1 MQKVTLKNKGQTH
14 LSTSLTVPN
23 GHVTT
28 SKDQATNHVTT
39 SKEQATDHV
48 TTSTEMFRDLP
59 ASTEGHQTE
68 ETELKSVSEVSIESD
83 LYSLSCSALPDK
95 TFTSESVDYNVPQSV
110 SAPQLPQREC
120 ERQEDDQVKPV
131 QELVKPVLSEL
142 QDQELPVE
150 QDQEEAAGPDK
161 SELEEPVKPDE
172 LVQQG
177 QEKTTEPKNEQ
188 KINPYHEENEHRDS
202 EEAETGHR
210 VVVVEAEKEGEERD
224 SKPGDQIKESAE
236 TKAVSEVG
244 EDAND
249 ITVAADDVTTKPETA
264 VSSSAMK
271 PQTDTNTS
279 ENGNADTNTGELSV
293 QANSKY
299 VQRTSETVESR
310 SGGEVAAGDGG
321 DGKEQLGG
329 EEVEGSQE
337 DSQQNSA
344 RNVERLVDKTE
355 QCKENSL
362 TSLSVAGEEKRKE
375 KVDEDTQNSS
385 PSLHESSEA
394 PPTIPEDTP
403 PSTDTVTSES
413 PLKKVES
420 LTLGENSPAHSSEQ
434 TQATC
439 THSSE
444 QTPPQVNSAPSV
456 DTEELQTTDGESPQ
470 QTLAS
475 IKTGTPLSD
484 ATHDPIITANIE
496 GSPTATPDN
505 SIPPEM
511 ELEREKSAD
520 SFTQPQDPQT
530 IEVVSSSPEP
540 LWSPNTAS
548 LARDVQD
555 LLSAVQAPLEEE
567 QMVRVP
573 SISRNSRYYRVSIK
587 GSTPKGS
594 RRGLEES
601 STPKLNRQRQEVS
614 WIEFFEGPVQF
625 T

>member
-1 MQKVTLKNKGQTH
+1 M
-14 LSTSLTVPN
+14 
-23 GHVTT
+23 
-28 SKDQATNHVTT
+28 
-39 SKEQATDHV
+39 
-48 TTSTEMFRDLP
+48 
-59 ASTEGHQTE
+59 
-68 ETELKSVSEVSIESD
+68 
-83 LYSLSCSALPDK
+83 
-95 TFTSESVDYNVPQSV
+95 
-110 SAPQLPQREC
+110 
-120 ERQEDDQVKPV
+120 
-131 QELVKPVLSEL
+131 
-142 QDQELPVE
+142 
-150 QDQEEAAGPDK
+150 
-161 SELEEPVKPDE
+161 
-172 LVQQG
+172 
-177 QEKTTEPKNEQ
+177 
-188 KINPYHEENEHRDS
+188 
-202 EEAETGHR
+202 
-210 VVVVEAEKEGEERD
+210 
-224 SKPGDQIKESAE
+224 
-236 TKAVSEVG
+236 
-244 EDAND
+244 
-249 ITVAADDVTTKPETA
+249 
-264 VSSSAMK
+264 
-271 PQTDTNTS
+271 
-279 ENGNADTNTGELSV
+279 
-293 QANSKY
+293 
-299 VQRTSETVESR
+299 
-310 SGGEVAAGDGG
+310 
-321 DGKEQLGG
+321 
-329 EEVEGSQE
+329 
-337 DSQQNSA
+337 
-344 RNVERLVDKTE
+344 DKTE

-362 TSLSVAGEEKRKE
+362 TSLSVAGEEKGEE
-375 KVDEDTQNSS
+375 KVDEDTQNRS

-420 LTLGENSPAHSSEQ
+420 LTLGENSPA
-434 TQATC
+434 
-439 THSSE
+439 HSSE

-573 SISRNSRYYRVSIK
+573 SISRNSRYYRVSVK